1 MTENT
6 PTKIMEFNVQS
17 LTFTTYTQYQNTL
30 LLRMIA
36 YLQNDIKAVILDMGN
51 ELKQPPFTPAEM
63 SERIR
68 HRQIPLCVLEPHR
81 GHHQRARLDL
91 IRMSK
96 MSIHIPY
103 YDKKKEI
110 KYSSY
115 KQLFNVSFMKKGN
128 KIMAMFDFSTD
139 LLYYYHNAS
148 MGYHKLDLDEM
159 FSFRQNATRNMYR
172 LYYGHYA
179 FAKTQMTAIKLGAL
193 LSKKMD
199 FKSCSEIIKDI
210 VQPAKEEMD
219 NAYYA
224 GRCSIHFDYELEEIK
239 HSTEDWKNNDCGSS
253 AKKSV
258 KRKIIITFY
267 TREDD
272 NPTGQRKYDLEQFQA
287 KIRTTLIHAWGVNDK
302 VALDISQK
310 VKVWMLPTLDELLYN
325 KSLFAKKL
333 RDSGKPIKNEAG
345 FIVRQIGKYFEEHIQ
360 KKEKNDKKGEK
371 KYPIPPKDSLF

>member
-1 MTENT
+1 MTGT
-6 PTKIMEFNVQS
+6 PPTKIMEFNVQS

-36 YLQNDIKAVILDMGN
+36 YLQNDIKAVILEMGN
-51 ELKQPPFTPAEM
+51 EQKQSPFTPAEM

-68 HRQIPLCVLEPHR
+68 HRQIPLCVLEPHK
-81 GHHQRARLDL
+81 GHHQRARQDL
-91 IRMSK
+91 IKMSK
-96 MSIHIPY
+96 MRIHVPY
-103 YDKKKEI
+103 YNKQKEI
-110 KYSSY
+110 EYATY
-115 KQLFNVSFMKKGN
+115 KQLFNVSFEKKGN

-139 LLYYYHNAS
+139 LLYYYHNAN
-148 MGYHKLDLDEM
+148 MGYHKLNLDEM
-159 FSFRQNATRNMYR
+159 FSFRLNATRSMYR

-179 FAKTQMTAIKLGAL
+179 FAKTQMKAVSLGAL
-193 LSKKMD
+193 LSKKME
-199 FKSCSEIIKDI
+199 FNNCSEIIKNL

-219 NAYYA
+219 RAYYA
-224 GRCSIHFDYELEEIK
+224 GSCPIHFDYELEELNNP
-239 HSTEDWKNNDCGSS
+239 TETWKSNDSAPS

-258 KRKIIITFY
+258 NRKIIITFY

-310 VKVWMLPTLDELLYN
+310 VKVWMLPTLEELLYN

-345 FIVRQIGKYFEEHIQ
+345 FIVKQIGKYFEEHIQ

-371 KYPIPPKDSLF
+371 KYPNDPKDSLF